1 VAKRVP
7 ASTVPDRIC
16 DPGSIRLDF
25 QPATKDIFSCYFNF
39 LTKKYVIFTIES
51 SSYIIMAS
59 ITKPTRQAKAIF
71 NLYQAMSEKVQGEV
85 RKMIISGNIESN
97 SSETTDYSGWSE
109 ESLKDI
115 WDTPENDHWEDFFK
129 ANGYV

>member
-1 VAKRVP
+1 
-7 ASTVPDRIC
+7 
-16 DPGSIRLDF
+16 
-25 QPATKDIFSCYFNF
+25 
-39 LTKKYVIFTIES
+39 
-51 SSYIIMAS
+51 MAS